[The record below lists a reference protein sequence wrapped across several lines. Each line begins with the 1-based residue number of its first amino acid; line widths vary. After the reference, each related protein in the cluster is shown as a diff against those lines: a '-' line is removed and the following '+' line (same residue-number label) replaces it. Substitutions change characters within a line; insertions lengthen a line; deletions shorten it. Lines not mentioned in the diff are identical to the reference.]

1 MTAYSRRMAP
11 IVTVGALVG
20 AGLAGCSSGSPPEDQ
35 QPGTVS
41 RGTATVSI
49 DGRDAGTYQNVS
61 CETIG
66 TVTTVKTGDEQA
78 GSTAV
83 ISTDP
88 GLLLQSIS
96 IRNLGGF
103 TGSYGDG
110 LGDPAQVTVAGRTY
124 QIAGTADGFATDR
137 PSFRKSGT
145 FSIKVAC

>member
-1 MTAYSRRMAP
+1 MTTRLRRLAP
-11 IVTVGALVG
+11 IVTAGALVAG
-20 AGLAGCSSGSPPEDQ
+20 GLAGCSSQSPPEAQ
-35 QPGTVS
+35 PPGTVP

-49 DGRDAGTYQNVS
+49 DGRDVGTYRDVS

-66 TVTTVKTGDEQA
+66 TVTTVTTGDAQT

-88 GLLLQSIS
+88 SLLLQSAS

-110 LGDPAQVTVAGRTY
+110 LGDPAHVTVADRTY

-137 PSFRKSGT
+137 PSFRKSGK
-145 FSIKVAC
+145 FSIQVAC